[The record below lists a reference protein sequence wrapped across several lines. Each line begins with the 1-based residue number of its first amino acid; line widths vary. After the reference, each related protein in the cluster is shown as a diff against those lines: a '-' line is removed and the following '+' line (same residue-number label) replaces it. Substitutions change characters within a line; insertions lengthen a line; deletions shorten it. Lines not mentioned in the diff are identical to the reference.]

1 MFGSLHRE
9 WIVELAVIGYRLC
22 EPLTGVGR
30 YLEALLYQWS
40 RLETPF
46 RRVVVYCPREPNI
59 PPDAIRPPVELR
71 VVGSRLSSLLWEN
84 LFLPPAMDR
93 CDLLFAPYTLP
104 WSCSAPAVV
113 SNLGIYES
121 RPRDFPAGRRLR
133 SLAGFHH
140 AVHEARMVIAN
151 SKATRRDLVRFY
163 GVKSSKVQV
172 IYPGVDQ
179 PFLPAPPPDRP
190 PEDIR
195 DRFDIPNGPFFL
207 FVGKLSRRR
216 NIPLLLEA
224 FRQLT
229 DSGNVPHSLVIV
241 GPDPLGV
248 DVRQRVAAL
257 RLSGRVVYFPYL
269 DSEPLADLY
278 RQTAAFVL
286 PTLGEGFSFTVLEAM
301 ACGAPVVVFDHV
313 ALERGVREAALV
325 VRDTSAEG
333 LSRALSDV
341 AHESMRRRLRQQSLD
356 CAGQFSWQKTAQQT
370 ATALLAALP
379 RMGR

>member
-1 MFGSLHRE
+1 M
-9 WIVELAVIGYRLC
+9 ELAVIGYRLC

-46 RRVVVYCPREPNI
+46 RRIAVYCPREPNI
-59 PPDAIRPPVELR
+59 SPHVIRPPVELR
-71 VVGSRLSSLLWEN
+71 IVRSRLSSHLWENLLLWEN
-84 LFLPPAMDR
+84 LVLPPAMDR

-104 WSCSAPAVV
+104 WSCSAPTVV

-121 RPRDFPAGRRLR
+121 RPGDFSVGRRLR
-133 SLAGFHH
+133 SSAGFHH
-140 AVHEARMVIAN
+140 AVHEARTVIAN
-151 SKATRRDLVRFY
+151 SEATRRDLVRFY
-163 GVKSSKVQV
+163 GLKSSKVQV
-172 IYPGVDQ
+172 VYPGVGE
-179 PFLPAPPPDRP
+179 PFSPAPPPDP
-190 PEDIR
+190 PASDIR
-195 DRFDIPNGPFFL
+195 DRLGIPNAPFFL

-216 NIPLLLEA
+216 NVPLLLEA

-248 DVRQRVAAL
+248 DVRERVAAL

-278 RQTAAFVL
+278 RQAAAFVL

-313 ALERGVREAALV
+313 ALEGGVGEAALV
-325 VRDTSAEG
+325 VHDRSAEG
-333 LSRALSDV
+333 LSRSLSDV
-341 AHESMRRRLRQQSLD
+341 AHESMRLRLRQQSLD
-356 CAGQFSWQKTAQQT
+356 CASQFSWRKTAEQT
-370 ATALLAALP
+370 AAALLAALP

>member
-1 MFGSLHRE
+1 M
-9 WIVELAVIGYRLC
+9 ELAVIGHRLC

-40 RLETPF
+40 RVETPF
-46 RRVVVYCPREPNI
+46 HRVVVYCPREPNI
-59 PPDAIRPPVELR
+59 APDAIRSPVELR
-71 VVGSRLSSLLWEN
+71 VVSSRLSSPLRGNLFLWEN
-84 LFLPPAMDR
+84 LVLPAAMDR
-93 CDLLFAPYTLP
+93 GDLLFAPYTLP
-104 WSCSAPAVV
+104 WSCSVAKVV

-121 RPRDFPAGRRLR
+121 RPGDFPIGRRLR

-151 SKATRRDLVRFY
+151 SEGTRRDLVRFY
-163 GVKSSKVQV
+163 GIKSSKVKV
-172 IYPGVDQ
+172 IYPGVDE
-179 PFLPAPPPDRP
+179 PFSPALSPDGPRG
-190 PEDIR
+190 DIR
-195 DRFDIPNGPFFL
+195 DRLGIPNGPFFL

-229 DSGNVPHSLVIV
+229 NSGNVRHSLVIV

-248 DVRQRVAAL
+248 DVGKHVETML
-257 RLSGRVVYFPYL
+257 LSGRVVYFPYL

-278 RQTAAFVL
+278 RQATALVL
-286 PTLGEGFSFTVLEAM
+286 PTMGEGFSFTVLEAM
-301 ACGAPVVVFDHV
+301 ACGAPVVVFDHS
-313 ALERGVREAALV
+313 ALECGVREASLV
-325 VRDTSAEG
+325 VYDRDAEG

-341 AHESMRRRLRQQSLD
+341 THEPARLRLQQQSLD
-356 CAGQFSWQKTAQQT
+356 CAKQFSWRKTAQQT
-370 ATALLAALP
+370 AAALLAALP